1 MDAGYYETQPENT
14 RNEKEWRRFPVLM
27 EIKGK
32 NTRFYTFYY
41 PKIRFQIF
49 EQDMS
54 IMDNHN

>member
-32 NTRFYTFYY
+32 NTRFYTFY
-41 PKIRFQIF
+41 PNIRFQFLNKIS
-49 EQDMS
+49 Q
-54 IMDNHN
+54 